1 MGLCLLKLTH
11 QVVDFCGWGDVKRRS
26 NEWGEISAAMIA
38 GGKQIFLV
46 NDAHNIVYAFM
57 VDRQTGKTLFG
68 KNGGG
73 LVHGSGVFK
82 GDYIHPGGENVL
94 CVQVVKADSR
104 ADKLAL
110 FPVQTSLALGL
121 RHKGEKL
128 FIRDAV
134 VLLFMEQPV
143 QQLFPLGKEKISQ
156 V

>member
-1 MGLCLLKLTH
+1 
-11 QVVDFCGWGDVKRRS
+11 
-26 NEWGEISAAMIA
+26 MIA

-82 GDYIHPGGENVL
+82 GDYIHSGGENVL

-143 QQLFPLGKEKISQ
+143 QQLFPLGKEKIHRCEQ
-156 V
+156 RQQNPENRRGKAGERLGRLFGKALRGDLPKN